1 MSTIAEPRRRICIRS
16 TYIRDILEQKDEA
29 VVFIFIIIS
38 TNTDAARVIA

>member
-29 VVFIFIIIS
+29 TVFIFIIC